1 MIQIVI
7 LFLVAMAALA
17 VIGRVKRGIG
27 GKTAGKPAKCRS
39 CGRHIIGKGPC
50 PCRKRS

>member
-17 VIGRVKRGIG
+17 VIGRIKRGVG
-27 GKTAGKPAKCRS
+27 RRAAKPGKCPA
-39 CGRHIIGKGPC
+39 CGRHSIGKGPC
-50 PCRKRS
+50 PCGKRS

>member
-7 LFLVAMAALA
+7 LFLIAMAALA

-27 GKTAGKPAKCRS
+27 SKSAAKSGKCRS
-39 CGRHIIGKGPC
+39 CGRHRIGKGPC
-50 PCRKRS
+50 PCGKRS